1 MPPPGMISSVTTSIP
16 LRSCATSCPG
26 ANKPALGVVAHT
38 RKPHPNEKRT
48 GGTGLMHILSGSY
61 VLTSVPRS
69 IFVMIRGSQDE
80 DDNSVVWCN
89 PKNSN
94 GPLQSRSAWE
104 RRADGFVTLADFD
117 WDEFDQPPESRIKIT
132 VDHIREVFAESSEL
146 RLGDAV
152 QKLVDLT
159 GVKRGSAYNALNKK
173 FREHLQRNNGSLRF
187 IP

>member
-1 MPPPGMISSVTTSIP
+1 MPPPGMISIVTTSIP

-94 GPLQSRSAWE
+94 GPLQTRSAWV
-104 RRADGFVTLADFD
+104 RGTDGFTSVADFD
-117 WDEFDQPPESRIKIT
+117 WDEFDQPPESRVKIT
-132 VDHIREVFAESSEL
+132 LDHIRGIFEESTEV
-146 RLGDAV
+146 RLADAV

-159 GVKRGSAYNALNKK
+159 GVKRGSAYNALSKK
-173 FREHLQRNNGSLRF
+173 FPEHLERKNGMLRF